1 MRKSIF
7 ILMLLVP
14 ALILA
19 QPAKMGRHACGPGL
33 MQGESGGHH
42 MLWSKLELTDA
53 QKEQLAALR
62 LEHEKRCIPLHAETK
77 LARIELEE
85 AIRNDASERN
95 VEKAVTQLIEKK
107 NELFKLRIKHR
118 LDMRSVLTDAQK
130 AMLKEMRL
138 DCPMGGRQGGKRHP
152 MPRRSGQG
160 PGMMQRHRNL

>member
-19 QPAKMGRHACGPGL
+19 QPAKMSGRECGPG
-33 MQGESGGHH
+33 MMHGQTGGHQ
-42 MLWSKLELTDA
+42 MLWSKLDLSDA
-53 QKEQLAALR
+53 QKEQLASLR
-62 LEHEKRCIPLHAETK
+62 LDHEKKCIPLQAEIK

-85 AIRNDASERN
+85 SIGDNASERN
-95 VEKAVTQLIEKK
+95 IDKAVEQLLKKK

-118 LDMRSVLTDAQK
+118 LDMRNVLTDEQK

-138 DCPMGGRQGGKRHP
+138 ESPMGGRKGGKHHP
-152 MPRRSGQG
+152 GMQKHKKDQ
-160 PGMMQRHRNL
+160 GMMQRHRNM